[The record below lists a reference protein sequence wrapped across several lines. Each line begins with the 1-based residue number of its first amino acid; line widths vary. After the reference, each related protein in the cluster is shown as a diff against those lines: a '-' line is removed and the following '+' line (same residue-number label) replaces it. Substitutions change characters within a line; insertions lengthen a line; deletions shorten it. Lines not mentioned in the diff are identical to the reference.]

1 MDEKGFN
8 NQSVIIEDRK
18 KLTLSGVKDVLSF
31 DEETILLDTAFGRAT
46 VKGEGLHIIGFNTDS
61 GDLEATGKI
70 HAFVYMSDARTS
82 GGLWSR
88 LFR

>member
-1 MDEKGFN
+1 MDEKVFT

-18 KLTLSGVKDVLSF
+18 KLTLSGVKDVVSF

-70 HAFVYMSDARTS
+70 HAFVYMSDVRTS